1 MEHYINKSLTKESI
15 VTDQMTYDVAIVG
28 YGPVGVTAANLLGQ
42 MGLKVVVVERD
53 PDIYARARAISTDEE
68 VVRIWQQ
75 VGLADRLNAD
85 MQPGAG
91 RTSSTPT
98 ACRSRGCG
106 RSRGAMGTRRSSSST
121 SRRWRRCC
129 APGWTGSP
137 TCRFCSNTNACGSS
151 SAPTTS
157 S

>member
-1 MEHYINKSLTKESI
+1 M
-15 VTDQMTYDVAIVG
+15 TDQTTYDVAIVG

-53 PDIYARARAISTDEE
+53 PDIYTRARAISTDEE

-75 VGLADRLNAD
+75 IGLADRLNAD
-85 MQPGAG
+85 MEPGYG

-98 ACRSRGCG
+98 ACRSRGCC
-106 RSRGAMGTRRSSSST
+106 RYRGAMGTRRSSSSI
-121 SRRWRRCC
+121 SPRWKRCC
-129 APGWTGSP
+129 VTGWTASP
-137 TCRFCSNTNACGSS
+137 TCPCCSNTNACGSS
-151 SAPTTS
+151 RAPTPS